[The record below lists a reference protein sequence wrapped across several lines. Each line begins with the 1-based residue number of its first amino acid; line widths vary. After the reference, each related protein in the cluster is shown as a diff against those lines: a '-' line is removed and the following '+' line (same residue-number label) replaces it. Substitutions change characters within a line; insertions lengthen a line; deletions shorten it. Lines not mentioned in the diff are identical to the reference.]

1 MSNKAAEHAEQHQ
14 ITKGDSH
21 NGAHTA
27 NLQHEAQ
34 ALLGGMVNN
43 VKHAAQDVQ
52 HIDFSDPF
60 KGAAEVVKHAAG
72 AVGKAADD
80 GWNALD
86 QDKNGH
92 FFKHDICGDNKGV
105 AAIAGVTAIGV
116 GTIGAMVFAPEALA
130 AAGVSE
136 SAALVSSMTGVFG
149 AGALKID
156 YDRRHPNQ

>member
-27 NLQHEAQ
+27 NLQQEAQ

-60 KGAAEVVKHAAG
+60 KGAAEVVKHAADT
-72 AVGKAADD
+72 VGKAADS

-86 QDKNGH
+86 QDKNGR
-92 FFKHDICGDNKGV
+92 FFKHDICDDNKGMAV
-105 AAIAGVTAIGV
+105 IAGATAIGGAV
-116 GTIGAMVFAPEALA
+116 IGGMIFAPSALA
-130 AAGVSE
+130 AAGVTE
-136 SAALVSSMTGVFG
+136 TAALITSMTGVFG
-149 AGALKID
+149 AGALKFD
-156 YDRRHPNQ
+156 YDRRHANQ

>member
-1 MSNKAAEHAEQHQ
+1 MSNKAAERAEQQ

-27 NLQHEAQ
+27 NFQQEAQ
-34 ALLGGMVNN
+34 ALLGGLANN
-43 VKHAAQDVQ
+43 VKHATQDVQ

-105 AAIAGVTAIGV
+105 AVIAGATAIG
-116 GTIGAMVFAPEALA
+116 GAVIAGMVFAPEALA
-130 AAGVSE
+130 AAGVTE
-136 SAALVSSMTGVFG
+136 TGAMISSMTGVFG